1 MLVACLD
8 LEGVLTPEVWI
19 NVAEK
24 TGIAALRATTRDVPD
39 YDQLMRQ
46 RLRILREHNIRL
58 ADIQAVIA
66 GMGPLPGAREFLDW
80 LRSRMQVLIL
90 SDTFYEFA
98 DPLMQQLGRPTLF
111 CHHLEVDEQGMISGY
126 RLRQADSK
134 RQCVLA
140 VRALNFPVA
149 AVGDSYNDTGMLAAA
164 DMGILFRPPQNVIDE
179 FPQFPVTRSYEELR
193 EALLQA
199 EERFFKKGS

>member
-46 RLRILREHNIRL
+46 RLRILREHGIRL

-111 CHHLEVDEQGMISGY
+111 CHHLQVDDEGMISGY

-140 VRALNFPVA
+140 VRALNFPVT

-164 DMGILFRPPQNVIDE
+164 DVGILFRPPQNVIDE
-179 FPQFPVTRSYEELR
+179 FPQFPVTRSYDELR

-199 EERFFKKGS
+199 EERLFKKGS

>member
-39 YDQLMRQ
+39 YDQLMQQ

-111 CHHLEVDEQGMISGY
+111 CHHLQVDDEGMISGY

-164 DMGILFRPPQNVIDE
+164 DVGILFRPPQNVIDE
-179 FPQFPVTRSYEELR
+179 FPQFPVTRSYDELR

-199 EERFFKKGS
+199 EERLFKKGS